1 MKPVDAERCKDSGLL
16 VGDSGGWRGL
26 VIRHSSI
33 HLGRYCFQPGWS
45 MTLLTLVL
53 VSLLVV
59 LGFWQLARAEA
70 KVQLIDR
77 YEKNSALPAVDL
89 NAPDLSGQ
97 QLDYRF
103 ASADGEYQDA
113 PFILLNNQIYQGRVG
128 FHLLNLFRLAESD
141 QYLLINQGWVP
152 ATAEGKPMITA
163 FRFHLYNSR
172 KVQGMLVPVPRV
184 GLRLGELR
192 YQPDARVMELP
203 YLDLS
208 WLGQVL
214 HVDLQASV
222 LLQDAQLVG
231 QYKQQRETV
240 WLDPG
245 RHRGYALQWFSLALV
260 LVIIYLVTNLKR
272 PDSG

>member
-1 MKPVDAERCKDSGLL
+1 MKPVDAERRKDSGLL
-16 VGDSGGWRGL
+16 VGGSGGWRGL
-26 VIRHSSI
+26 VIRHPSI

-53 VSLLVV
+53 VSLLVT

-89 NAPDLSGQ
+89 NAGDLNGQ

-103 ASADGEYQDA
+103 AAADGEYRDA
-113 PFILLNNQIYQGRVG
+113 PLILLNNQIYQGRVG

-163 FRFHLYNSR
+163 SRFKLYNNQ

-184 GLRLGELR
+184 GLRLGESR
-192 YQPDARVMELP
+192 YQPDAPVMELP

-214 HVDLQASV
+214 HVDLQSSV

-231 QYKQQRETV
+231 QYKQQRETL
-240 WLDPG
+240 WLDPE
-245 RHRGYALQWFSLALV
+245 RHRGYALQWFSLALA
-260 LVIIYLVTNLKR
+260 LVIIYLLTNLKR
-272 PDSG
+272 PDSI

>member
-16 VGDSGGWRGL
+16 VGGSGGWRGRA
-26 VIRHSSI
+26 IRHPSI

-53 VSLLVV
+53 VSLLAA

-70 KVQLIDR
+70 KEQLIDR
-77 YEKNSALPAVDL
+77 YEKNSALPVLDL
-89 NAPDLSGQ
+89 NAGASSGR
-97 QLDYRF
+97 QLDYRL

-113 PFILLNNQIYQGRVG
+113 PFILLNNQIYQGRIG
-128 FHLLNLFRLAESD
+128 FHLLNLFRLAESG
-141 QYLLINQGWVP
+141 QYLLVNQGWIP
-152 ATAEGKPMITA
+152 ATAEGKPMLSA
-163 FRFHLYNSR
+163 SRFRRYNSQ
-172 KVQGMLVPVPRV
+172 KVQGILVPVPHV

-192 YQPDARVMELP
+192 YQPDAAVMELP

-214 HVDLQASV
+214 HVDLQSSV

-231 QYKQQRETV
+231 QYRQQREAI
-240 WLDPG
+240 WLNPE
-245 RHRGYALQWFSLALV
+245 RHRGYALQWFSLALA

-272 PDSG
+272 PDSS

>member
-1 MKPVDAERCKDSGLL
+1 MKPVDAERRKDSGLL
-16 VGDSGGWRGL
+16 VGGPGGWRGL
-26 VIRHSSI
+26 VIRHPAI
-33 HLGRYCFQPGWS
+33 QLGRFCFQPGWS

-53 VSLLVV
+53 VSLLVM
-59 LGFWQLARAEA
+59 LGFWQLARAQA

-89 NAPDLSGQ
+89 NAGDLNGQ

-103 ASADGEYQDA
+103 ASADGEYRDA
-113 PFILLNNQIYQGRVG
+113 PLILLNNQIYQGRVG

-163 FRFHLYNSR
+163 SRFNLYNNQ

-192 YQPDARVMELP
+192 YQPDAPVMELP

-214 HVDLQASV
+214 HVDLQSSV

-231 QYKQQRETV
+231 QYRQQRETL
-240 WLDPG
+240 WLDPE
-245 RHRGYALQWFSLALV
+245 RHRGYALQWFSLALA

-272 PDSG
+272 PDSS